1 VHSTPRRI
9 GSKIQAEKPTAL
21 PAIDPT
27 TLPDEYC
34 LCLDGDCLEP
44 MIPDRAAIWLKK
56 SETFG
61 TGGLRSRACN
71 PRLIVQAHS
80 FRGLGTWGYL
90 TAREAVADSTQRRLF
105 LEPFG
110 CDPPYLATLG
120 HCNTQ
125 HQRGGRHQ
133 ARISGSVAFCFCGL
147 MS

>member
-1 VHSTPRRI
+1 MTQADSVHSTPLRT

-61 TGGLRSRACN
+61 TGGLRSRACT
-71 PRLIVQAHS
+71 R
-80 FRGLGTWGYL
+80 
-90 TAREAVADSTQRRLF
+90 D
-105 LEPFG
+105 
-110 CDPPYLATLG
+110 
-120 HCNTQ
+120 
-125 HQRGGRHQ
+125 
-133 ARISGSVAFCFCGL
+133 
-147 MS
+147 

>member
-1 VHSTPRRI
+1 MTQADSVHSTPRRT

-61 TGGLRSRACN
+61 TGDIVCIWFRAEYS
-71 PRLIVQAHS
+71 PAS
-80 FRGLGTWGYL
+80 SG
-90 TAREAVADSTQRRLF
+90 VA
-105 LEPFG
+105 
-110 CDPPYLATLG
+110 
-120 HCNTQ
+120 
-125 HQRGGRHQ
+125 Q
-133 ARISGSVAFCFCGL
+133 AR
-147 MS
+147 